1 MRLNAAR
8 HLEIAVC
15 CCVFKELNVTSDS
28 QAKHFV
34 WKGLGTEVMPLGDQ
48 NWRKLTNSQSGS
60 RSNQLPSVPWDPTK
74 HFTTHLLKLLAD
86 ATIQMDPEDI
96 MLR

>member
-1 MRLNAAR
+1 M
-8 HLEIAVC
+8 
-15 CCVFKELNVTSDS
+15 FKELSVASDS

-34 WKGLGTEVMPLGDQ
+34 WKGLGTEVMPLRDQ
-48 NWRKLTNSQSGS
+48 SGGNSLNSQSQDVEATS
-60 RSNQLPSVPWDPTK
+60 FHPCLEIQPNARI
-74 HFTTHLLKLLAD
+74 HLISSSFLAD